1 MTTTTR
7 RMGGMGAMRAMRYAT
22 AGTVSVLLLL
32 VLGLSA
38 CGGTEDAAQHSGG
51 VVASSGRAAAEQQAA
66 PAAGEFAAGEA
77 SVPGDWAAQ
86 GGLDRKIVK
95 TAELGIRAKNVRE
108 SAAQAQQVAAQFGG
122 SVLSSQIDGGDGS
135 TSAALVLSVPSPEFE
150 KALDQLRGMGK
161 EVTTD
166 TVSGEDVTE
175 EFVDLESRERNLL
188 AAEQSLLKLY
198 DRAQSVNDA
207 LSIERE
213 LTNIRGQIEQVQ
225 GRMQYLEERTAYSQI
240 TLGIHPVAR
249 PTPPPAWNPAHV
261 VSRAWEASL
270 GILQALAT
278 VVLSA
283 IVFGWWLAPALVVGF
298 VWWRRRTRDSTPAA
312 TGPP

>member
-1 MTTTTR
+1 MR
-7 RMGGMGAMRAMRYAT
+7 RKGAMRYAT
-22 AGTVSVLLLL
+22 SGAVGVLLLL
-32 VLGLSA
+32 ALGLSG
-38 CGGTEDAAQHSGG
+38 CGGTEDATPSGG
-51 VVASSGRAAAEQQAA
+51 VVTSSGRGVERAA
-66 PAAGEFAAGEA
+66 PAAEEFAADEA
-77 SVPGDWAAQ
+77 VVPEDWASQ
-86 GGLDRKIVK
+86 GNFDRRIVK
-95 TAELGIRAKNVRE
+95 TAELGIGAEDVRE
-108 SAAQAQQVAAQFGG
+108 SAARAQQVAAQFGG
-122 SVLSSQIDGGDGS
+122 SVLSSQIYQGDGS
-135 TSAALVLSVPSPEFE
+135 ASASLVLSVPSPEFE
-150 KALDQLRGMGK
+150 KALDELRSLGK
-161 EVTTD
+161 EVTID

-175 EFVDLESRERNLL
+175 EYVDLESRERNLL

-270 GILQALAT
+270 GILQTLAT

-283 IVFGWWLAPALVVGF
+283 IVFGWWLAPALVAGF
-298 VWWRRRTRDSTPAA
+298 VWWRRRTRDSTPAP
-312 TGPP
+312 TGPTQAS

>member
-150 KALDQLRGMGK
+150 KALEQL
-161 EVTTD
+161 
-166 TVSGEDVTE
+166 
-175 EFVDLESRERNLL
+175 
-188 AAEQSLLKLY
+188 
-198 DRAQSVNDA
+198 
-207 LSIERE
+207 
-213 LTNIRGQIEQVQ
+213 Q
-225 GRMQYLEERTAYSQI
+225 GRMQYLEERTASSQI
-240 TLGIHPVAR
+240 SLSIQPVAR
-249 PTPPPAWNPAHV
+249 PTPPSAWSPAHV
-261 VSRAWEASL
+261 VSRAWDASL
-270 GILQALAT
+270 GVLQALAT
-278 VVLSA
+278 VVLSG

-312 TGPP
+312 TG

>member
-1 MTTTTR
+1 
-7 RMGGMGAMRAMRYAT
+7 MGAMRYAA
-22 AGTVSVLLLL
+22 AGTLSVLLLL

-51 VVASSGRAAAEQQAA
+51 VVASSGRAAAEQAA
-66 PAAGEFAAGEA
+66 PAAEEFAAGEA
-77 SVPGDWAAQ
+77 SVSGDWPAQ
-86 GGLDRKIVK
+86 GDFDRKIVK

-150 KALDQLRGMGK
+150 KALDELRGIGK

-240 TLGIHPVAR
+240 SLNIQPVAR
-249 PTPPPAWNPAHV
+249 PTPPSAWSAAHV
-261 VSRAWEASL
+261 VSRAWDASL
-270 GILQALAT
+270 GVLQALAT

-298 VWWRRRTRDSTPAA
+298 VWWRRRTRDSNPAA
-312 TGPP
+312 TGPPQAP

>member
-1 MTTTTR
+1 MAMTTTTR
-7 RMGGMGAMRAMRYAT
+7 RMGAMRYA
-22 AGTVSVLLLL
+22 ASGVVGVLLLL
-32 VLGLSA
+32 LALGLSG
-38 CGGTEDAAQHSGG
+38 CGGSQDAAQHPGG
-51 VVASSGRAAAEQQAA
+51 VVAPSGRAVGEQAAEKAA
-66 PAAGEFAAGEA
+66 VGETV
-77 SVPGDWAAQ
+77 VPGDWTTQQ
-86 GGLDRKIVK
+86 GFDRRIVK
-95 TAELGIRAKNVRE
+95 TAELGIRAKDVRE
-108 SAAQAQQVAAQFGG
+108 SAARAQQVAAQFGG
-122 SVLSSQIDGGDGS
+122 SVLSSQIDRGDGS

-150 KALDQLRGMGK
+150 KTLDELRGIGK

-207 LSIERE
+207 LTIERE

-240 TLGIHPVAR
+240 SLTIQPVAH
-249 PTPPPAWNPAHV
+249 PTPPPAWNPAKV
-261 VSRAWEASL
+261 VSRAWDASL
-270 GILQALAT
+270 GVLQALAT

-283 IVFGWWLAPALVVGF
+283 LVFGWWLAPALVAGF
-298 VWWRRRTRDSTPAA
+298 VWWRRRTRDSAPAA
-312 TGPP
+312 TGPPQAP